1 MNGSVHLEILSCAPA
16 IENVRQ
22 HLLLR
27 TDIQGYP
34 MDLFLKIS
42 VFHDQANFC
51 WLGGLEKLYIL
62 SRRVLLVNRQF
73 RSGCTS
79 GVGV

>member
-1 MNGSVHLEILSCAPA
+1 MNGSVHLEILSCAQA

-27 TDIQGYP
+27 TDIQGDP

-42 VFHDQANFC
+42 VFHDQATFC
-51 WLGGLEKLYIL
+51 WLGGLEKKYPFKE
-62 SRRVLLVNRQF
+62 SVA
-73 RSGCTS
+73 GK
-79 GVGV
+79 

>member
-1 MNGSVHLEILSCAPA
+1 MNGSVHLEILSCAQA

-22 HLLLR
+22 HLLLG
-27 TDIQGYP
+27 TDIQGDP
-34 MDLFLKIS
+34 VDLFLKIS

-51 WLGGLEKLYIL
+51 WLGGLEKYIL

-73 RSGCTS
+73 RGCTS